1 MPENEVLYSE
11 VKFTRRKG
19 NTIETASSSVDAP
32 YAEVRILKTQPSTEL
47 PGSQQVVSNRGSKFK
62 SQRVALVVLCVLL
75 AVVVIALCCV
85 SYDNM
90 QTKKSLQAMKAEHEA
105 MKTNFTESLS
115 EKMMSPSCPQ
125 PLPPEIKSE
134 SCLKCAKGWEQLR
147 GKCYYFSDTY
157 LSWEGSRHSCQ
168 NQGGDLVKIDSRV
181 EQILLNQKLIDKMI
195 NAEDKFWI
203 GLTDSKE
210 ENKWFWVDGSSLNT
224 SLSFWA
230 EREPD
235 NWDGENPKGE
245 DCVRMGEK
253 AEAENLK
260 QWFDK
265 SCDKPHRSICEKQAV
280 TGSRRV
286 MCV

>member
-19 NTIETASSSVDAP
+19 NTIETASLSADAP
-32 YAEVRILKTQPSTEL
+32 YAEVRLLKTQPSTEL

-85 SYDNM
+85 CD
-90 QTKKSLQAMKAEHEA
+90 
-105 MKTNFTESLS
+105 
-115 EKMMSPSCPQ
+115 
-125 PLPPEIKSE
+125 

-157 LSWEGSRHSCQ
+157 SSWEMSRHFCQ

-235 NWDGENPKGE
+235 NWDGENPEGE

-265 SCDKPHRSICEKQAV
+265 SCDKPHKSICEKQAV

-286 MCV
+286 TCV